1 MTANTEGCSAF
12 SSKLMVHRASWG
24 NGRRLFSLD
33 KETTTQNL
41 LLPGAT
47 VGPLE
52 DICFILFY
60 FCLPL
65 CLLRWPVFS
74 QLLYRFLDLHKTC
87 IQETFNKYLLIDSFN
102 QVCSSRVAQFNY
114 STWQSAL
121 SWLIDLLPRELNIGF
136 TAHIWKYRLDCWTS
150 CKYIPPGL
158 SGVSFST
165 VQKPTRLTWREA
177 SR

>member
-1 MTANTEGCSAF
+1 MANNI
-12 SSKLMVHRASWG
+12 SWG
-24 NGRRLFSLD
+24 TCSCVSSSERLALCVSACPSLWPLGAFV
-33 KETTTQNL
+33 L
-41 LLPGAT
+41 LHGTHHLCWIISS
-47 VGPLE
+47 LS
-52 DICFILFY
+52 LFY

-165 VQKPTRLTWREA
+165 VQKPTRLMWREA